1 MRRADWHERMWQTV
15 DAHRDT
21 AFDWAHA
28 NCCQFAIAVADA
40 MTDGDVSAEVA
51 AICTSEQ
58 AVEQHL
64 EETGGLVNALA
75 RLYGEPDNTR
85 PQRGDIVVVESP
97 VGPVAGIWVGNVALV
112 MTKVGVTEYPRSSI
126 IAQWSI

>member
-1 MRRADWHERMWQTV
+1 MRRNDWHDRLWETV
-15 DAHRDT
+15 DAHRGT

-51 AICTSEQ
+51 SICSSEE
-58 AVEQHL
+58 AVARHL

-75 RLYGEPDNTR
+75 RLYGEPDNVR
-85 PQRGDIVVVESP
+85 PQRGDLVVLESSI
-97 VGPVAGIWVGNVALV
+97 GPAAGVWVGNVALV
-112 MTKVGVTEYPRSSI
+112 MTKVGLTEYPRSSI